1 MSCSSIVCNSEG
13 NKNRKKFPSFQR
25 NNLLGSSTKKS
36 KKLIGK
42 VINLYN
48 NFLNKIQRAGYFI
61 NLMANNKEKKT
72 IYGTSE
78 KEREIKRLEN
88 SALRRLNKNYADE
101 LYDLLYFSKDYNDN
115 DYNKKRADINKNLS
129 KEKNCKTID
138 AVNNKIYIP
147 LTRPKIKLTS
157 ITNKKEKNKNEN
169 KIIKFLMN
177 KQESSGLYEQL
188 NTKNNINSFK
198 HEKLNSI
205 NSGNLKLKK
214 MKNISLPKLNYPS
227 SISNN
232 SIRNK
237 KFNKPIKLD
246 MVSGLEKNSAKFL
259 EQNLFYDKLT
269 NNEKRD
275 LKYICELKL
284 LNYIDQQNEKYK
296 LINEIKGYEKDKK
309 KLKEKYFNFNKEKCQ
324 KHKKSRNENEIVI
337 NKLNNENKKYL
348 YGLENMANIL
358 HSESN
363 DAEKDV
369 TNHLNN
375 MDIFFNKN
383 GISYNE
389 KESHVNSLTK

>member
-1 MSCSSIVCNSEG
+1 
-13 NKNRKKFPSFQR
+13 
-25 NNLLGSSTKKS
+25 
-36 KKLIGK
+36 
-42 VINLYN
+42 
-48 NFLNKIQRAGYFI
+48 
-61 NLMANNKEKKT
+61 MANNKEKKT

-101 LYDLLYFSKDYNDN
+101 LYDLLYFSKNYNDK

-232 SIRNK
+232 SINNK

-246 MVSGLEKNSAKFL
+246 MVSGFEKNSAKFL

-284 LNYIDQQNEKYK
+284 LNYIDQKNEKYK

-309 KLKEKYFNFNKEKCQ
+309 KLKEKYFNFNKKKCQ
-324 KHKKSRNENEIVI
+324 KHKKSRNENEILI